1 MERSGG
7 VMIKTCYKVKVT
19 QDGALWFIKLPS
31 HENIFTQ
38 ARSLEE
44 IEPMTRDV
52 ISLMLNIPKD
62 SYDIELSFDESL
74 NSLEKRSRDYLA

>member
-1 MERSGG
+1 
-7 VMIKTCYKVKVT
+7 MIKTCYKVNVT
-19 QDGALWFIKLPS
+19 QDGALWFIQLPS

-38 ARSLEE
+38 ARSVEE

-62 SYDIELSFDESL
+62 SFEIELNFDQGL
-74 NSLEKRSRDYLA
+74 NSLEKRSRGH